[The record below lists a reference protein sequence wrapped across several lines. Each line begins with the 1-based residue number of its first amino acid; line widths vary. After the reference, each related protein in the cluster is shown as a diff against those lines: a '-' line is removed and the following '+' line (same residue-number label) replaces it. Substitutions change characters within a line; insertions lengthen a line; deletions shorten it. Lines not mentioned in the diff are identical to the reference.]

1 MIKHM
6 PGPWRIQTHKTPKTS
21 KIQIWQDKTGQE
33 GVGEYKLADD
43 VTFMVD
49 ARVMAASP
57 DLLKALQSIV
67 DAFEDGYITDPHIQ
81 QAKEAIS
88 KAMMG

>member
-49 ARVMAASP
+49 ARVMAAAP
-57 DLLKALQSIV
+57 DLLEALQTLLKAV
-67 DAFEDGYITDPHIQ
+67 EEMRITKDHLA
-81 QAKEAIS
+81 QARAAVA